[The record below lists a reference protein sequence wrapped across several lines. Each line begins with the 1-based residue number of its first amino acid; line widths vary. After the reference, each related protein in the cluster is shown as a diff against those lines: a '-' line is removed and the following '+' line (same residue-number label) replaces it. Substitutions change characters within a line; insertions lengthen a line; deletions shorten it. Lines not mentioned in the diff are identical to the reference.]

1 MTWGTLNVTFM
12 EKKLM
17 NKKFARNNEDDEDSL
32 QKDNSQLQFYTK
44 VNRVYQ
50 HDVFIDEPFVDSSYY
65 RTVIAMLN
73 DAGPDDLV
81 IFHLNSPGGLLS
93 GLQSLVEAVKG
104 TEAHTV
110 AYLVGQCA
118 SAASIFSM
126 YCDSVVV
133 SDLASV
139 MIHNVS
145 YATGGKNSD
154 IIAHTQHVAKTSEK
168 LIRETYSGFLT
179 SQEIEEVLNGREIY
193 FDADEARERFAKR
206 VEYFEEKYAEPETK
220 PKKPSRKKKEPVQA

>member
-1 MTWGTLNVTFM
+1 
-12 EKKLM
+12 M
-17 NKKFARNNEDDEDSL
+17 NKKFARNDTDDDYDTDPS
-32 QKDNSQLQFYTK
+32 KDGSQLQFYTK
-44 VNRVYQ
+44 VDRTYQ
-50 HDVFIDEPFVDSSYY
+50 HDVFIDQPFVESSYY

-73 DAGPDDLV
+73 DASSNDLV

-110 AYLVGQCA
+110 AYIVGQCA

-133 SDLASV
+133 SDMASL

-168 LIRETYSGFLT
+168 LIRDTYSGLLT
-179 SQEIEEVLNGREIY
+179 PEEINEVLNGREIY
-193 FDADEARERFAKR
+193 FDADEARERFESRGKYLEAKFQAEQALEAPPEPKPAR
-206 VEYFEEKYAEPETK
+206 KRKTPVEA
-220 PKKPSRKKKEPVQA
+220 

>member
-1 MTWGTLNVTFM
+1 MS
-12 EKKLM
+12 
-17 NKKFARNNEDDEDSL
+17 KKFTRNNDEDEDDFSV
-32 QKDNSQLQFYTK
+32 KDNSQLQFYTK

-50 HDVFIDEPFVDSSYY
+50 HDVFIDQPFVDSSYY

-110 AYLVGQCA
+110 AYIVGQCA

-154 IIAHTQHVAKTSEK
+154 ILAHTQHVAKTSER
-168 LIRETYSGFLT
+168 LIRETYQGYLT
-179 SQEIEEVLNGREIY
+179 EKEIEEVLNGREIY

-206 VEYFEEKYAEPETK
+206 VEYFEEKYAEPEPQ
-220 PKKPSRKKKEPVQA
+220 PKKPSRKKKEPSQA

>member
-1 MTWGTLNVTFM
+1 
-12 EKKLM
+12 M
-17 NKKFARNNEDDEDSL
+17 NNKVSRNDSDDEDDI
-32 QKDNSQLQFYTK
+32 QVKDTGQLQFYTK

-50 HDVFIDEPFVDSSYY
+50 HDVFIDQPFVDSSYY
-65 RTVIAMLN
+65 RAVIAMLN

-110 AYLVGQCA
+110 AYIVGQCA

-133 SDLASV
+133 SDMASV

-154 IIAHTQHVAKTSEK
+154 IIAHTQHIAKTSEK
-168 LIRETYSGFLT
+168 LIRETYQGYLT
-179 SQEIEEVLNGREIY
+179 EKEIEEVLNGREIY
-193 FDADEARERFAKR
+193 FDAEEARERFEKR
-206 VEYFEEKYAEPETK
+206 VKYFEELYSEPEPQ
-220 PKKPSRKKKEPVQA
+220 PKKPSRKKKEPSQA

>member
-1 MTWGTLNVTFM
+1 
-12 EKKLM
+12 M
-17 NKKFARNNEDDEDSL
+17 NNKVSRNDSDDEDDI
-32 QKDNSQLQFYTK
+32 QVKDNSQLQFYTK

-50 HDVFIDEPFVDSSYY
+50 HDVFIDQPFVDSSYY

-110 AYLVGQCA
+110 AYIVGQCA

-133 SDLASV
+133 SDMASV

-154 IIAHTQHVAKTSEK
+154 IIAHTQHIAKTSEK
-168 LIRETYSGFLT
+168 LIRETYQGYLT
-179 SQEIEEVLNGREIY
+179 EKEIEEVLNGREIY
-193 FDADEARERFAKR
+193 FDAEEARERFEKR
-206 VEYFEEKYAEPETK
+206 VKYFEELYSEPEPQ
-220 PKKPSRKKKEPVQA
+220 PKKPSRKKKESSQE